1 MSCQA
6 GADVVGVEHRILRRL
21 PHAVGAMREHPGKR
35 AHEHAHLP
43 VEGAHAAERFFVARI
58 RRVLDEA
65 ERLARRA
72 TTKGTGANGASAS
85 DSTTGPAPGPPPP
98 CGVENVLC
106 RLMCMAST
114 PSSPGFALPMMA
126 LRLAP
131 SQ

>member
-1 MSCQA
+1 MPIWPWKAHMRPSGFAVA
-6 GADVVGVEHRILRRL
+6 G
-21 PHAVGAMREHPGKR
+21 
-35 AHEHAHLP
+35 
-43 VEGAHAAERFFVARI
+43 I

-65 ERLARRA
+65 EVRRRRA
-72 TTKGTGANGASAS
+72 ATKGSGANGASAS

-98 CGVENVLC
+98 CGVEKVLC